1 MKLLI
6 LTLASLL
13 WLSLGCSTGPCTLEG
28 YYAINVNVKDSVSGA
43 FTASG
48 ARLVVRDGA
57 YADSMEVP
65 ANRPDLDAFGLHVGF
80 ERTGLYSV
88 TVRKPGYQDW
98 MRTNIGVG
106 RRGDC
111 EKLRAVSLTALL
123 QPS

>member
-1 MKLLI
+1 MSMKALI
-6 LTLASLL
+6 VTLISLPLTAAA
-13 WLSLGCSTGPCTLEG
+13 CSDTVCNLRGE
-28 YYAINVNVKDSVSGA
+28 YAINVAVKDSVSGA
-43 FTASG
+43 FAASG

-65 ANRPDLDAFGLHVGF
+65 ANRPGLDAQALVGAF

-88 TVRKPGYQDW
+88 TVRKSSYQDW

-106 RRGDC
+106 RGRCD
-111 EKLRAVSLTALL
+111 LRAVSLTARL